1 MERRHLAS
9 CGSSSARTALGGQ
22 EVKVP
27 GPGGHVS
34 APAARRCGKHGC
46 LGQQTAPP
54 RPVFIKSSIG
64 VWQMSLSLMLP
75 GWEVCFPPPPPLPP
89 SPHCP
94 PIQWQDGETV
104 GHACE
109 WVATRLGGPKQGH
122 PLVMPHGV
130 VLTQPTAC
138 SGRVADR
145 AISSLAPSVTF

>member
-1 MERRHLAS
+1 MRLQLCQDSTGGAGGKGSRARGPCLGPS
-9 CGSSSARTALGGQ
+9 CQ
-22 EVKVP
+22 EVWETWVP
-27 GPGGHVS
+27 R
-34 APAARRCGKHGC
+34 AANC
-46 LGQQTAPP
+46 PP

-130 VLTQPTAC
+130 VLAQPTAC
-138 SGRVADR
+138 SGTLADR